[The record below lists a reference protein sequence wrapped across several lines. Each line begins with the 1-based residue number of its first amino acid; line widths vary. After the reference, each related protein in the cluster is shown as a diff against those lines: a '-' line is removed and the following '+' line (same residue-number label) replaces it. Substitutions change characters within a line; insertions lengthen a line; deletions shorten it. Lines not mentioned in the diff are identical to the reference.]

1 MLNLVAVVLFASVS
15 ADCKEC
21 ATFSQQSQAPRAT
34 IVRKVKVRN
43 VFGRKARCK

>member
-1 MLNLVAVVLFASVS
+1 MLNLVAVVLFASVG

-21 ATFSQQSQAPRAT
+21 TKLTQAPRAT

-43 VFGRKARCK
+43 VFVRKARCK